1 MGKQPMNKRQTQSRA
16 ALARDAALQRIGRT
30 RRWVIAGTAVL
41 TAGFAALVSAVAPGR
56 SLASK
61 AQPRTEAARATA
73 SARTGSTGSGS
84 TRSGSTR
91 SGSAI
96 PSMPPPAGAGSLG
109 LQGPDQAPS
118 VPQQSQPQSDP
129 SAPQSAPSQAQP
141 QSAPVPAPAAPAVSG
156 GS

>member
-1 MGKQPMNKRQTQSRA
+1 MGEQPMSKRHTQSRA
-16 ALARDAALQRIGRT
+16 ALARDAALQRVGRT

-61 AQPRTEAARATA
+61 AQPRTEASTATA
-73 SARTGSTGSGS
+73 SGTGSTGTGS
-84 TRSGSTR
+84 AGTGSTR

-141 QSAPVPAPAAPAVSG
+141 QSAPAPAPAAPAVSG

>member
-61 AQPRTEAARATA
+61 AQPRTEAATATA
-73 SARTGSTGSGS
+73 SARTGSTG
-84 TRSGSTR
+84 SGSTR

-141 QSAPVPAPAAPAVSG
+141 QSAPAPAPAAPAVSG